1 MASGISVTHFYQH
14 MGISLALWIL
24 VILAVLID
32 LWDGVYTAR
41 RMGQRV
47 HSHKL
52 RVTIRKIGEYWRFIL
67 MGFVAD
73 TIGILFPFWAWP
85 YLSIIICLAV
95 IFIEGKS
102 VMEHAKK
109 RKDHVAQIP
118 RMVEDMIA
126 CASKRDALD
135 LIERIKAMIDD
146 DNTEHA
152 IKDH

>member
-1 MASGISVTHFYQH
+1 MASGISITHVYQH
-14 MGISLALWIL
+14 MGISLVLWIL

-41 RMGQRV
+41 AIGQRV

-85 YLSIIICLAV
+85 YLSIAICLSIIC
-95 IFIEGKS
+95 IEGKS
-102 VMEHAKK
+102 VLEHAKK
-109 RKDHVAQIP
+109 RKSHVAEIP
-118 RMVEDMIA
+118 GMIKEMIE
-126 CASKRDALD
+126 CASEHDALD
-135 LIERIKAMIDD
+135 LITRIKGMIDEE
-146 DNTEHA
+146 NTKY
-152 IKDH
+152 IPKDH